1 MKCKYWNVTSH
12 FSLATSAIWNSIVW
26 WPKTD
31 SSLSCRYYRIKQV
44 VKLRDNVIQSEE
56 IYNEFWKTCFY
67 AFFFVY
73 GLGIFSNSFLQCIKS
88 QYGVTEHLLSMKY
101 FAKFQTFNFGF
112 SVLLCFDMLPFKG
125 SNILLTCQAARRF
138 NHVNDEIQS
147 CKWFCLAIHFSTVQ
161 ILMIGIFKIILL
173 FQSSEK

>member
-1 MKCKYWNVTSH
+1 MKCKYWNVTSR

-67 AFFFVY
+67 AFFLFCLWPGDIFKFLPAVYQVTVWGNRASTFHEIFCQISNFQLWIQCAFVFWY
-73 GLGIFSNSFLQCIKS
+73 ASFQRLK
-88 QYGVTEHLLSMKY
+88 H
-101 FAKFQTFNFGF
+101 FANM
-112 SVLLCFDMLPFKG
+112 S
-125 SNILLTCQAARRF
+125 
-138 NHVNDEIQS
+138 S
-147 CKWFCLAIHFSTVQ
+147 CK
-161 ILMIGIFKIILL
+161 KI
-173 FQSSEK
+173 